1 MIDAF
6 DRLKNRSRATV
17 PPRDASLT
25 KEVSDVKAEFSHS
38 VSDETPNTQ
47 AASLKSGDEV
57 TNTQAAFS
65 KSEEVEE
72 FPEVVRRTIRL
83 EQQVDEELEQL
94 CSRERITRETFLEAV
109 YLVCSDKP
117 EIFQEVLAIAKQRY
131 RQRKT
136 AGEKRKFQTMG
147 KKYE

>member
-38 VSDETPNTQ
+38 VSDETPN
-47 AASLKSGDEV
+47 A
-57 TNTQAAFS
+57 QAAFS
-65 KSEEVEE
+65 RSEEVEE

>member
-17 PPRDASLT
+17 PPRDATLT
-25 KEVSDVKAEFSHS
+25 KELIDVKTEFSHS
-38 VSDETPNTQ
+38 ANEGTSVTPS
-47 AASLKSGDEV
+47 AP
-57 TNTQAAFS
+57 S
-65 KSEEVEE
+65 KSEEVEG

-83 EQQVDEELEQL
+83 EQQVDEELERL
-94 CSRERITRETFLEAV
+94 CTREKITRETFLEAV
-109 YLVCSDKP
+109 YLVCNDKP
-117 EIFQEVLAIAKQRY
+117 EILQEVLEIARQRY

-147 KKYE
+147 KKMINK

>member
-17 PPRDASLT
+17 PLRDASLT

-38 VSDETPNTQ
+38 VSDETPN
-47 AASLKSGDEV
+47 A
-57 TNTQAAFS
+57 QAAFP

>member
-17 PPRDASLT
+17 PLRDASLT
-25 KEVSDVKAEFSHS
+25 KEANNVKAEFSHS
-38 VSDETPNTQ
+38 VSDEMP
-47 AASLKSGDEV
+47 DI
-57 TNTQAAFS
+57 QAAFS
-65 KSEEVEE
+65 RSEEVEE

-83 EQQVDEELEQL
+83 EQEVDKQLEQL
-94 CSRERITRETFLEAV
+94 CRRERITRETFLEAV

-117 EIFQEVLAIAKQRY
+117 EILQEVLAIAKQRY
-131 RQRKT
+131 QQRKT

-147 KKYE
+147 RKYE

>member
-17 PPRDASLT
+17 PLRDASLT
-25 KEVSDVKAEFSHS
+25 KEQTDVKNEFSHL
-38 VSDETPNTQ
+38 VKERITDTQLTP
-47 AASLKSGDEV
+47 
-57 TNTQAAFS
+57 
-65 KSEEVEE
+65 SESEKVEG

-83 EQQVDEELEQL
+83 EQPIDEALERL
-94 CSRERITRETFLEAV
+94 CSRERITRETFLEAA
-109 YLVCSDKP
+109 YLVCNDKP
-117 EIFQEVLAIAKQRY
+117 EILEEVLANARQRY

-147 KKYE
+147 KKYEQ